1 MDTATIVLLALVS
14 YKAVLIAVGWWASQR
29 NQSDLDFFLGGRQLG
44 PWVAGISYSASASSA
59 WTLLG
64 LSGAAYTLGLSVIW
78 VALGS
83 ISGMF
88 IAWYFIA
95 RRLRMASHE
104 HQLLTMT
111 DFFIYDLSDFWRVR
125 IALSISVI
133 VLFSFVFYVAAQ
145 FQGAGTAFA
154 DTFDMPRTEAILLGA
169 FIVLIY
175 TWLGGF
181 WAVSVTD
188 AIQGTVMAA
197 AAILLQLAAWH
208 FIGGFHG
215 FVEGLVAVSTPEQLS
230 LSAGNGLLLGGGV
243 ILGGLSIGLGTYGQ
257 PHLIVRFM
265 ALRDDAAR
273 RQAALITAVWYVI
286 VFVGMVFVGLAG
298 RIINTELVDSERVFF
313 DVANNVFPGLLAGL
327 ITAAVLS
334 AIMSTADSQ
343 LLVSASVISHD
354 LKLEQRFPHARLL
367 IGRLAVLAVVVVAT
381 LVALFVPAQI
391 FARVLFAW
399 VALGAAFGPLL
410 FARLLRWQIL
420 PGAQLAGIWL
430 GFGLAIVLS
439 WLPNTAGDVAE
450 RFLPFAIHFL
460 FLFLMRRRA

>member
-1 MDTATIVLLALVS
+1 
-14 YKAVLIAVGWWASQR
+14 
-29 NQSDLDFFLGGRQLG
+29 
-44 PWVAGISYSASASSA
+44 
-59 WTLLG
+59 
-64 LSGAAYTLGLSVIW
+64 
-78 VALGS
+78 
-83 ISGMF
+83 
-88 IAWYFIA
+88 
-95 RRLRMASHE
+95 
-104 HQLLTMT
+104 
-111 DFFIYDLSDFWRVR
+111 
-125 IALSISVI
+125 
-133 VLFSFVFYVAAQ
+133 
-145 FQGAGTAFA
+145 
-154 DTFDMPRTEAILLGA
+154 MPRTEAILLGA

-197 AAILLQLAAWH
+197 AAILLPLAAWH

-215 FVEGLVAVSTPEQLS
+215 FVEGLVAVSTPEQVS

-343 LLVSASVISHD
+343 LLVIASVLSHD